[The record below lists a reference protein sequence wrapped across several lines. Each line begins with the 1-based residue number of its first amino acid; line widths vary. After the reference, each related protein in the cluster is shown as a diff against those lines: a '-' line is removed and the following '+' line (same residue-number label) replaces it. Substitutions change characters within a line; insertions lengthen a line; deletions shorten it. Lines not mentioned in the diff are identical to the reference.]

1 MKSTYKGKRHRVATL
16 RTWALGVFLLFIG
29 GQLVAQKNVL
39 PKELEGIGIDQKIGV
54 QIPGNLKFKDSS
66 GRTLPLK
73 SFFDGKRPVFLTF
86 NYTDCP
92 QLCSLQLNSLSNAL
106 KRLDWT
112 PGKEFRLLTVS
123 MDPTETPKKAAGTK
137 ALYIHALEAKKVG
150 GKLVGKKELESGWEF
165 LTGED
170 KNIHALADAVGF
182 HYKFLPERKEYAHK
196 AALIT
201 LSPNGKVLRYLSNIN
216 YSPRDLKFALLEAG
230 EGKVGSAV
238 DNFFL
243 SCFNYDPRRGGYV
256 LAAVRIMKIGG
267 LLTLLLLGLFWFS
280 MARMKKKKALLLE
293 GQGHEEGDL

>member
-1 MKSTYKGKRHRVATL
+1 MRPGGSKRNRAGACSI
-16 RTWALGVFLLFIG
+16 WAMGLLVLLSG
-29 GQLVAQKNVL
+29 GQLIAQKNVL
-39 PKELEGIGIDQKIGV
+39 PAELKGIGIDQKLGV
-54 QIPGNLKFKDSS
+54 QIPTNLQFKDSS
-66 GRTLPLK
+66 GKTRALK

-92 QLCSLQLNSLSNAL
+92 QLCSLQLNSLSDAL
-106 KRLDWT
+106 KRLQWT

-137 ALYIHALEAKKVG
+137 ALYLHALEAKKVA
-150 GKLVGKKELESGWEF
+150 GKPVDKKVLEDGWEF

-182 HYKFLPERKEYAHK
+182 HYRFLPERKEYAHK

-201 LSPNGKVLRYLSNIN
+201 LSPDGKVLRYLSNIN

-230 EGKVGSAV
+230 EGKVGSAI

-293 GQGHEEGDL
+293 GQGREEGDL

>member
-1 MKSTYKGKRHRVATL
+1 MNFSRSLSRIPRAAITCGAM
-16 RTWALGVFLLFIG
+16 GFLLLSLG
-29 GQLVAQKNVL
+29 GPLVAQKNVS
-39 PKELEGIGIDQKIGV
+39 PKELEGVGVDQKLGV
-54 QIPGNLKFKDSS
+54 DIPKDLQFRASS
-66 GRTLPLK
+66 GKTIALRSL
-73 SFFDGKRPVFLTF
+73 FDGKRPVFLTF

-92 QLCSLQLNSLSNAL
+92 QLCSLQLNSLSDAL

-112 PGKEFRLLTVS
+112 PGKEFRIVTVS
-123 MDPTETPKKAAGTK
+123 MDPTETPEKASGTK
-137 ALYIHALEAKKVG
+137 ALYLHALEGKKIAGKPVDKKV
-150 GKLVGKKELESGWEF
+150 LENGWEF

-182 HYKFLPERKEYAHK
+182 HYRFLPERKEYAHK

-201 LSPNGKVLRYLSNIN
+201 LSPDGKVLRYLSDIN

-230 EGKVGSAV
+230 EGKVGSV
-238 DNFFL
+238 IDNFFL
-243 SCFNYDPRRGGYV
+243 SCFHYDPRRGGYV

-267 LLTLLLLGLFWFS
+267 LLTLFLLGLFWFS

>member
-1 MKSTYKGKRHRVATL
+1 MAISLLV
-16 RTWALGVFLLFIG
+16 LGGRLLG
-29 GQLVAQKNVL
+29 QKNVL
-39 PKELEGIGIDQKIGV
+39 PKELEGIGVEQKLGD
-54 QIPGNLKFKDSS
+54 QIPIELQFRDSS
-66 GRTLPLK
+66 GKKVALK

-92 QLCSLQLNSLSNAL
+92 QLCSLQLNSLSDAL

-112 PGKEFRLLTVS
+112 PGREFRILTVS
-123 MDPTETPKKAAGTK
+123 MDPTETPEKASGTK
-137 ALYIHALEAKKVG
+137 ALYLHALEGKKVK
-150 GKLVGKKELESGWEF
+150 GKALTKKELEKGWEF

-170 KNIHALADAVGF
+170 KDIHALADAVGF
-182 HYKFLPERKEYAHK
+182 HYRFLPDRKEYAHK

-201 LSPNGKVLRYLSNIN
+201 LSPDGRVLRYLSNIN

-267 LLTLLLLGLFWFS
+267 GLTLLLLGLFWLS
-280 MARMKKKKALLLE
+280 MARMKKKKALILE
-293 GQGHEEGDL
+293 GQGREEGDL